1 MRPDGSAFAVPS
13 KPEADSGDEIDHVCI
28 LPRSTGIARRVPN
41 FPRPFDP
48 NVGRELLGHM
58 ADEPGGTFVR
68 GLAERVR
75 VQHGL
80 LGRDFDDIELSVVD
94 IQKGDNFWKIAR
106 DNGVNID
113 TLIGANPHWDSL
125 TARVKQRII
134 VPSRPGVLN
143 FINDRSEIDEIAEL
157 YGVERSKIMVQ
168 KLPPLH
174 WFFSR
179 FQSERRPV
187 AIFVEGARPTT
198 HTMTPDMAKKY
209 ALREMFR
216 SPLAGRF
223 TSHFGGRTHPIFK
236 QYGFHNGVDI
246 ATAHGTPVGA
256 SCGGVVTAAGWMGG
270 YGKAVIIDHP
280 KGYRTLYG
288 HLSSNMLDACV
299 GLLLVLQVTKALPCD
314 TV

>member
-1 MRPDGSAFAVPS
+1 MPRRYSYPLVGLCAAVALIAVLSLSGLMPS
-13 KPEADSGDEIDHVCI
+13 DTPATQTDIHSLFLTEGDYIE
-28 LPRSTGIARRVPN
+28 
-41 FPRPFDP
+41 
-48 NVGRELLGHM
+48 
-58 ADEPGGTFVR
+58 FVV
-68 GLAERVR
+68 AKV
-75 VQHGL
+75 
-80 LGRDFDDIELSVVD
+80 DFDDIELRVVD

-134 VPSRPGVLN
+134 VPARPGVLN

-288 HLSSNMLDACV
+288 HLSSIHVRPGQRVAAGRIIGRV
-299 GLLLVLQVTKALPCD
+299 GSTGWSTGPHLHFTLWHNGRLINPLSVLW
-314 TV
+314 